1 MKAKRAKKSPLVGM
15 DFDEA
20 LMRLAQTNPAEM
32 KLPPGRKRKKTKRRP
47 PLATPPL
54 NSRAPDGE

>member
-20 LMRLAQTNPAEM
+20 LIRLAQTKPEEVKPPA
-32 KLPPGRKRKKTKRRP
+32 GRKRKKPKTKRDAP
-47 PLATPPL
+47 PKVH
-54 NSRAPDGE
+54 